1 MVHHSAGFRMSGW
14 GEARAR
20 RTTILMRQLPGFL
33 NATTPL
39 IDAARSRARNGIADV
54 LAGSH
59 PAPLP
64 DPARLEEMLFDGA
77 RDKLE
82 AIVTPTL
89 ALEIN
94 VARLRGNLRG
104 ETAEDRYANYVHLL
118 QSPHYS
124 AALSAEYPTLFDL
137 VGKRLATWVEVSLE
151 LVGRLA
157 ADWPAIVDAFFDGK
171 SPGALVGLRF
181 PQRSTK
187 RGGRAIVLLSF
198 ESGRKLVYKP
208 RSLAVEAR
216 FHDLLAWLNHVGFEP
231 GFQPV
236 GLLDRD
242 THGWM
247 AWVDP
252 ADCATPAEVERFYR
266 RQGAY
271 LALFYA
277 LEATDLHM
285 SNVIAAGEHPAL
297 IDLET
302 LFHPRDAAPDWPALD
317 LALDDMRYYSVLR
330 PGLLPEPETA
340 DGGDPNRLDL
350 SGLAGAGG
358 QRTPYAVPAWRD
370 KGTDAMRLEAERRTI
385 SGSKNLPSLGGRPVD
400 VFAYLADIEAG
411 FTDTYRL
418 LAQHQDELLARGGLL
433 DRFAG
438 VEIRVMPRSGRRY
451 GAILESSYHPD
462 LLRDADARP
471 AYLADRLRQDASDEA
486 DPTRLIEHELS
497 DLLIGDTP
505 LFTTRAGSRD
515 IISSRG
521 VILPDFFAR
530 SGLEMARQRIAIL
543 NEDNL
548 ARQRWFIRASFATVA
563 PAGQAREPRRAALP
577 AGTPATLPRQA
588 TAAAEAV
595 GRYLSGA
602 AIHAGQEA
610 SWLGLEPDEDGH
622 WSIEPLDT
630 DLAHGLP
637 GVILFLEQLAQATGD
652 QRWRDL
658 AAAALGAYFRYSAEE
673 AEDEDDDPADPIGLF
688 DGLGG
693 RLYALSR
700 LAALGAGDP
709 VAIGREASHLVER
722 SAYLLENP
730 VEEEAPGLADGL
742 AGCLTGLLV
751 AHIQFPELNALD
763 AAQSAGDLLLDFDWT
778 GEQENIPNEPNASF
792 YFGPAGA
799 IEPLLALSM
808 LTGDPAYRVMAAEI
822 AGRHLS
828 PDAADP
834 GLWQAYLSARR
845 WLPDDRRRA
854 LDGAMRERL
863 PRIAERA
870 MGDNH
875 SLGYGDLGYIDL
887 LFHAAAELE
896 DDALAGLAAR
906 MAAAVVEDIRHRGP
920 REATPLGVESPG
932 LLAGLAGI
940 GYGLLRVADPAAT
953 PPFPRLALWSTRQ
966 HG

>member
-1 MVHHSAGFRMSGW
+1 MH
-14 GEARAR
+14 
-20 RTTILMRQLPGFL
+20 QLPGFL
-33 NATTPL
+33 NATKPL
-39 IDAARSRARNGIADV
+39 IDAARSRARDGIAG
-54 LAGSH
+54 LPAGSRL
-59 PAPLP
+59 APLP
-64 DPARLEEMLFDGA
+64 DPARLEEMLFDGV

-94 VARLRGNLRG
+94 VARLRGDLRG
-104 ETAEDRYANYVHLL
+104 ETAEDRYTDYINLL
-118 QSPHYS
+118 QTPQYS
-124 AALSAEYPTLFDL
+124 AALSAEYPALFHL
-137 VGKRLATWVEVSLE
+137 VAERLATWVEVSLE
-151 LVGRLA
+151 LAGRLA
-157 ADWPAIVDAFFDGK
+157 ADWPAIVNAFFDGE

-187 RGGRAIVLLSF
+187 RGGRAVVLLSF
-198 ESGRKLVYKP
+198 ESGGKLVYKP

-216 FHDLLAWLNHVGFEP
+216 FHDLLAWLNRVGFEP

-252 ADCATPAEVERFYR
+252 DDCAMPAEVERFYR

-277 LEATDLHM
+277 FEATDLHM

-302 LFHPRDAAPDWPALD
+302 LFHPREVTPDWPALD
-317 LALDDMRYYSVLR
+317 LALDDTRYYSVLR

-340 DGGDPNRLDL
+340 DDGDPDRLDL

-358 QRTPYAVPAWRD
+358 QRTPYAVPTWRD

-385 SGSKNLPSLGGRPVD
+385 SGSKNLPSLRGRPVD
-400 VFAYLADIEAG
+400 VFDYLAAIDAG

-418 LAQHQDELLARGGLL
+418 LARHREELLARGGLL
-433 DRFAG
+433 DRFVG

-451 GAILESSYHPD
+451 GVILESSYHPD
-462 LLRDADARP
+462 LLRDANARP
-471 AYLADRLRQDASDEA
+471 AYLADRLRQDAGDEA
-486 DPTRLIEHELS
+486 DPTRLIEHELA

-521 VILPDFFAR
+521 VHLADFFAC
-530 SGLEMARQRIAIL
+530 SGLEMARERIAIL
-543 NEDNL
+543 DDDDL

-563 PAGQAREPRRAALP
+563 PAGQTHDLRRIAKP
-577 AGTPATLPRQA
+577 AGVPTDLPRQA
-588 TAAAEAV
+588 TASAKAI
-595 GRYLSGA
+595 GRYLSGT
-602 AIHAGQEA
+602 AIHAGREA

-622 WSIEPLDT
+622 WSIEPLDA

-637 GVILFLEQLAQATGD
+637 GVILFLGQLAQATGD
-652 QRWRDL
+652 MRWRDL
-658 AAAALGAYFRYSAEE
+658 AAAALETYIRTSAEE
-673 AEDEDDDPADPIGLF
+673 SEDVDTDLDDPIGLF

-693 RLYALSR
+693 RLYTLSR
-700 LAALGAGDP
+700 LAALGVGDP
-709 VAIGREASHLVER
+709 AAIRHEASRLVER
-722 SAYLLENP
+722 SACLLENP
-730 VEEEAPGLADGL
+730 VEEEAPGLANGL
-742 AGCLTGLLV
+742 AGCLTGLL
-751 AHIQFPELNALD
+751 ASHEAFPELGALD
-763 AAQSAGDLLLDFDWT
+763 AARLAGDLLLDFDWT
-778 GEQENIPNEPNASF
+778 DGPRELPDEPFASF

-799 IEPLLALSM
+799 ISPLLALSM
-808 LTGDPAYRVMAAEI
+808 LTDEPAYGVMATELADT
-822 AGRHLS
+822 HLT
-828 PDAADP
+828 PNTTDP
-834 GLWQAYLSARR
+834 GLWRAYLFARR
-845 WLPDDRRRA
+845 WLPNDRRGA

-870 MGDNH
+870 VGDNH
-875 SLGYGDLGYIDL
+875 SLRYGDLGYIGM
-887 LFHAAAELE
+887 LFDAAAVLE

-906 MAAAVVEDIRHRGP
+906 MAAAVVEDIQRHGP
-920 REATPLGVESPG
+920 RGATPLGVESPG

-940 GYGLLRVADPAAT
+940 GFGLLRVADPAAT
-953 PPFPRLALWSTRQ
+953 PPFPRLALWPTRQ
-966 HG
+966 QG